1 MFKVDPAIQ
10 QAYSVE
16 IQNQFDILN
25 MENVEDSNIQL
36 KYDKLIEAVDK
47 ACKEAV
53 PKLSRVARKPWVT
66 QGTREIIKERDAAKR
81 IFYDNRTDRNH
92 ATWRQLAEKTDQALV
107 KDKTDFYD
115 NICCEATVAANSGNS
130 KPIFDLVRKASGKS

>member
-1 MFKVDPAIQ
+1 
-10 QAYSVE
+10 
-16 IQNQFDILN
+16 

-53 PKLSRVARKPWVT
+53 PKLSRVAKKPWVA
-66 QGTREIIKERDAAKR
+66 QCTREIIKEQDAEKR

-92 ATWRQLAEKTDQALV
+92 ATWRQLAEKTDQTLV
-107 KDKTDFYD
+107 KDKTDFYE
-115 NICCEATVAANSGNS
+115 NMCYEVTIATNSGNS
-130 KPIFDLVRKASGKS
+130 KPIFDLVLKASGNVKKS